1 MASVGICQAICLV
14 FEPDVMK
21 SLRSV
26 GRGLTRSRTALA
38 GGGRAGNPIP
48 VASLGCAARPVR
60 QSDQRCLDE
69 AGPHAGPAAWE
80 ATEGGDARPVTRV
93 KRAARAASARRA

>member
-38 GGGRAGNPIP
+38 GGGREGIRSPWPVWVALLGLFASPISG
-48 VASLGCAARPVR
+48 ASMKPARTLGRPR
-60 QSDQRCLDE
+60 
-69 AGPHAGPAAWE
+69 G
-80 ATEGGDARPVTRV
+80 RPPRAVMRV
-93 KRAARAASARRA
+93 P